1 MDDDIRRLRERL
13 AALDAE
19 RQAVEAELER
29 LEADRSSRNSLRR
42 ATTDKATGDA
52 VSAER
57 SVAEKIALF
66 RSLFLG
72 RSDVFAVRWEN
83 PKTGRSGYAPA
94 CANEWV
100 KGVCEKPR
108 VKCSDCL
115 HRAFLPFT
123 DEVVEGHLR
132 GTRGHAR
139 DGGTFVVGVYPMLAD
154 DTCRFLAIDFDD
166 ETWSAD
172 ARAVI
177 ETADAMGIPAA
188 LERSRSGSGGH
199 VWIFFDQAI
208 AAATARRFGSALLTE
223 TMERRPDIGFSSYDR
238 FFPAQDSMPLG
249 GFGNLIALPLQ
260 RRARDQGNSVFV
272 DADLTPFPDQWAYL
286 ASLGRCALETVERV
300 VEAAESTG
308 RVLGVRMPV
317 DDEEADEPWRLTPS
331 RRRAPPAISA
341 SMPAQLRVVLADQ
354 LWFDRA
360 GLPAPVVAALVRIAA
375 FQNPEFYRA
384 QAMRLS
390 TFGKPRIISCAEL
403 TRTHIGLPRGCLD
416 EALTLLGS
424 LGTEPVM
431 EDLRVEGVPL
441 PDGTIFRG
449 ELQAIQQPAFVSLKA
464 HDFGVLAATTAFGKT
479 VLAAALIAERARN
492 TLVLVHRRE
501 LLTQWVE
508 RLKTF
513 LAIDPKLVG
522 TIGGGRKRPTGV
534 VDVALIQSLVRH
546 GEVAD
551 LVADYGHIVV
561 DECHHLSAASFELV
575 ARRAKAKYVLG
586 LSATVARKDGHH
598 PIIFM
603 QCGPVRHR
611 VDARTQAAE
620 RGMTH
625 TVVERQT
632 AFCLPP
638 ALASEPRV
646 AMPALY
652 AALAA
657 DTTRN
662 DLIFDD
668 VLQALEEGRSPIVLT
683 ERRDHLDHLYDRFAK
698 FVKTIA
704 VLRGGM
710 SAVDRRAADAALR
723 IPDTEERLVLATGR
737 YIGEGFDD
745 ARLDTLFLTMPIAW
759 KGTLAQYVGRLHR
772 QHVGKSE
779 VRVFD
784 YVDGEVPV
792 LARMA
797 VKRRTGFRA
806 LGYALS

>member
-1 MDDDIRRLRERL
+1 MDDEIRRLRERL
-13 AALDAE
+13 ASLDAE
-19 RQAVEAELER
+19 RRAVELEIEQLKAR
-29 LEADRSSRNSLRR
+29 YSVQLPLVLATADKSKQGQVDGGSP
-42 ATTDKATGDA
+42 AT
-52 VSAER
+52 
-57 SVAEKIALF
+57 EKIALF
-66 RSLFLG
+66 RRLFAG
-72 RSDVFAVRWEN
+72 RPDIFAVRWEN

-100 KGVCEKPR
+100 KGICEKPR
-108 VKCSDCL
+108 IKCGECA
-115 HRAFLPFT
+115 HRSFLPFT
-123 DEVVEGHLR
+123 DEVIESHLR
-132 GTRGHAR
+132 GRGR
-139 DGGTFVVGVYPMLAD
+139 DRGGDGNFVVGVYPMLSNEA
-154 DTCRFLAIDFDD
+154 CQFLAIDFDD
-166 ETWSAD
+166 ESWSAD
-172 ARAVI
+172 ASAVI
-177 ETADAMGIPAA
+177 ETAAAMGIPAA

-199 VWIFFDQAI
+199 VWIFFDEPV
-208 AAATARRFGSALLTE
+208 AAAMARRLGATLLTD

-238 FFPAQDSMPLG
+238 FFPVQDTMPLG

-272 DADLTPFPDQWAYL
+272 DADLAPHPDQWAFL
-286 ASLGRCALETVERV
+286 ASLGRCSVETVSQV
-300 VEAAESTG
+300 VEAAEVAG
-308 RVLGVRMPV
+308 RILGVRMPAE
-317 DDEEADEPWRLTPS
+317 DEDADEPWRLPPS
-331 RRRAPPAISA
+331 RRRTAPPIKDSL
-341 SMPAQLRVVLADQ
+341 PQQVRVVLADQ
-354 LWFDRA
+354 IWIDRA
-360 GLPAPVVAALVRIAA
+360 GLPAPAVIALIRTAA

-384 QAMRLS
+384 QAMRLP
-390 TFGKPRIISCAEL
+390 TFGKPRVISCAEL
-403 TRTHIGLPRGCLD
+403 ARNHIGLPRGCLD
-416 EALTLLGS
+416 EAVALLRS
-424 LGTEPVM
+424 LGAEPVI
-431 EDLRVEGVPL
+431 EDLRVAGTSLPEGTL
-441 PDGTIFRG
+441 FQG
-449 ELQAIQQPAFVSLKA
+449 ELQPAQQQAFLNLRE

-479 VLAAALIAERARN
+479 VIAAALIAGRARN
-492 TLVLVHRRE
+492 TLILVHRRE

-513 LAIDPKLVG
+513 LGIDPKLIG
-522 TIGGGRKRPTGV
+522 TIGGGRKRPTGL

-575 ARRAKAKYVLG
+575 ARRAKARYVLG

-620 RGMTH
+620 RAMAH
-625 TVVERQT
+625 RVVERQT
-632 AFCLPP
+632 SFQLPSSLTNE
-638 ALASEPRV
+638 ARI

-657 DTTRN
+657 DTVRN
-662 DLIFDD
+662 DMIFDD
-668 VLQALEEGRSPIVLT
+668 VLRALEERRSPIVLT
-683 ERRDHLDHLYDRFAK
+683 ERRDHLDDLHDRFAR

-710 SAVDRRAADAALR
+710 SSADRKAVEAALHV
-723 IPDTEERLVLATGR
+723 PDAEERLILATGR

-772 QHVGKSE
+772 QHVGKTE

-784 YVDGEVPV
+784 YVDQEVPV

-797 VKRRTGFRA
+797 TKRRAGFRA
-806 LGYALS
+806 LGYTIE